1 MKLKKNIALSDSGFI
16 FDPGTGNSFTTN
28 PIGLQMI
35 QLLKQEKTPKE
46 IEVAI
51 RDEYQ
56 VDGVTFER
64 DYSDF
69 ISVLAKLKL
78 LE

>member
-46 IEVAI
+46 IEAEI

-56 VDGVTFER
+56 IDAITFEK
-64 DYSDF
+64 DYFDF